1 MNEIQQFVSE
11 KFGGLRVATRNGEPW
26 FVAADVCKALELSD
40 TGKAID
46 RLDGD
51 ESTRIEIAHPQSP
64 GKTLEVIAVNEPGLY
79 ALVLGSRKK
88 EAKAFKRWVTH
99 DVIPAIRKHGAYMT
113 DDTLKRALTEPE
125 FLRDL
130 ADRLIEEKNKRLG
143 LEVERAALLPKA
155 EYYDLYM
162 ESPDL
167 ITTTTIAQNY
177 GMEAAHF
184 NKMLESMGIQYR
196 SGRVWVLK
204 KQYLDK
210 GYMQSATYRDKDNNR
225 ETHNWNKWTPKGQK
239 FLYDFLKE
247 RNIIPIAER
256 QKRRWMTNVI

>member
-26 FVAADVCKALELSD
+26 FVAADVCRALEIGD
-40 TGKAID
+40 THKAME
-46 RLDGD
+46 RLDDD
-51 ESTRIEIAHPQSP
+51 EKGRSSIP
-64 GKTLEVIAVNEPGLY
+64 TLGGNQEMYVVNEPGLY
-79 ALVLGSRKK
+79 SLVLSSRKK

-177 GMEAAHF
+177 GMEAAPF
-184 NKMLESMGIQYR
+184 NKMLESMGIQYK
-196 SGRVWVLK
+196 SGKVWILK

-225 ETHNWNKWTPKGQK
+225 EIHNWNKWTPKGQK